1 MTNTKS
7 RICAAIA
14 AVVVAGAVTFGLE
27 GVNLN
32 MSGIAMAATAQQK
45 SDGRQALR
53 DVLSSLRSV
62 DTSYAS
68 GNAAEA
74 QSHFDQARSNWN
86 KIAPIISAREARE
99 AQLLFDSL
107 GNQLK
112 GSAPATRVKAT
123 VNGMLGEFRED
134 IQRELR

>member
-1 MTNTKS
+1 MARSKTGVGP
-7 RICAAIA
+7 
-14 AVVVAGAVTFGLE
+14 AVVILVMGAVFTFGIE
-27 GVNLN
+27 
-32 MSGIAMAATAQQK
+32 SGGWNGPSTALAASAQQK
-45 SDGRQALR
+45 SEGRQALR
-53 DVLSSLRSV
+53 DVLSSLHSV
-62 DTSYAS
+62 DTAYAS

-74 QSHFDQARSNWN
+74 RSRFEQARSNWN
-86 KIAPIISAREARE
+86 KISPIISAREARE

-112 GSAPATRVKAT
+112 SNVPATRVKAT